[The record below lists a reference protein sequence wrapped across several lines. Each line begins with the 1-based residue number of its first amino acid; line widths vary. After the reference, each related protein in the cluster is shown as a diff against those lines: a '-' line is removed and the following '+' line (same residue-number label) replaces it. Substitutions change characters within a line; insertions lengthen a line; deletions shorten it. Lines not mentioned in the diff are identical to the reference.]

1 MSRLLAYS
9 IVYLMAMSVLQG
21 CAGVLI
27 AGAAGTTALVVHDRR
42 TPGTLVDD
50 QNIELTAIDRFYKD
64 KELYEQAHIAVTSY
78 NNVVLLTGEAPTQAL
93 KTRAEAIVR
102 DLPKVRQVHNEIVVA
117 TPSSFA
123 ERSHDTALAT
133 KVKGTLLTNQFDPL
147 RVKVV
152 AHAGTVYLMGLVTQD
167 EAETATEI
175 VRQTGGVQRVV
186 KLFEYSG

>member
-1 MSRLLAYS
+1 MPRLLAYS
-9 IVYLMAMSVLQG
+9 IIYLMAMSVLQG

-27 AGAAGTTALVVHDRR
+27 AGAAGTAALVAHYRR
-42 TPGTLVDD
+42 TPGTQLDD
-50 QNIELTAIDRFYKD
+50 QNTELTAIDRFYKD
-64 KELYEQAHIAVTSY
+64 NELYEQAHIAVTSY
-78 NNVVLLTGEAPTQAL
+78 NNVVLLTGEAPTQTL
-93 KTRAEAIVR
+93 KARAEAIVT
-102 DLPKVRQVHNEIVVA
+102 DLPKVRGVHNEIVVA
-117 TPSSFA
+117 TPISFT
-123 ERSHDTALAT
+123 ERSSDTALAA

-186 KLFEYSG
+186 KLFEYLG